1 MNEQNDMNRREF
13 FKEAGTL
20 GAAGLALSLFPWL
33 QSCSAP
39 AKKEIIG
46 EKARLA
52 IIGTGGRGL
61 FHLNNLLDM
70 PEAEVVALCDIYR
83 PNLNKAA
90 ELAPSAKSYDDY
102 RKLLENP
109 DIKGVIIATPL
120 NSHAPITI
128 DALNAGKHVFC
139 EKAMAYTMDDC
150 KRMYD
155 TWKTSGRVMII
166 GQQRLYD
173 PKYIKAM
180 EMIHS
185 GEAGDVVNVRNYW
198 FRNNNWRRETPD
210 PSLERQINW
219 RLYREY
225 SHGLMTEFACHQLQ
239 NGTWAMRLLPEKVMG
254 HGSIVYWK
262 DGREVF
268 DNVSVIYSYPN
279 GVNMTFESLIS
290 NKRFG
295 MGEQI
300 LCSKGTFELAQ
311 GRYYS
316 EDWKPRPRS
325 GIRQLIGQI
334 EDGVMDN
341 SVFAGTSWSA
351 ETASADPGVP
361 VLPNVVAGDGSSMI
375 GAADD
380 GSVETMQAFCHGV
393 ITGKQP
399 QNVVEESY
407 YASIFSLLGDEAM
420 LRGEILTLP
429 EEYRIDYLSED

>member
-1 MNEQNDMNRREF
+1 MNEQNDMNRRDF
-13 FKEAGTL
+13 IKEAGIF

-33 QSCSAP
+33 ESCTAP
-39 AKKEIIG
+39 AKKEITG

-52 IIGTGGRGL
+52 IIGTGSRGQ

-70 PEAEVVALCDIYR
+70 PEAEIVALCDTYQ
-83 PNLNKAA
+83 PNLDQAA
-90 ELAPSAKSYDDY
+90 SLVPSATCYTDY

-120 NSHAPITI
+120 NDHAQITI
-128 DALNAGKHVFC
+128 DALNAGKHVLC
-139 EKAMAYTMDDC
+139 EKAMAYTMEDC

-155 TWKTSGRVMII
+155 TWKSSGLVMII

-173 PKYIKAM
+173 PKYAKAM

-210 PSLERQINW
+210 PGLERQINW

-225 SHGLMTEFACHQLQ
+225 SRGLMTELACHQLQ

-254 HGSIVYWK
+254 YGSIVHWK
-262 DGREVF
+262 DNREVF
-268 DNVSVIYSYPN
+268 DNVSVIYTYPN
-279 GVNMTFESLIS
+279 GVTMTFESVIS
-290 NKRFG
+290 NKRLG

-300 LCSKGTFELAQ
+300 LCSKGTFELAK

-316 EDWKPRPRS
+316 EEPRPKS

-334 EDGVMDN
+334 EDGVMNN
-341 SVFAGTSWSA
+341 SVFAGTSWNA
-351 ETASADPGVP
+351 ETASTDPGVL

-375 GAADD
+375 GAAGD
-380 GSVETMQAFCHGV
+380 GSIEMTQAFCHGV

-399 QNVVEESY
+399 KNVVEESY
-407 YASIFSLLGDEAM
+407 YASVFSLLGDEAM

-429 EEYRIDYLSED
+429 EEYRIGYLG